1 MAEARSNPDEQN
13 NTKDDPGKIQ
23 TRHILGTLK
32 RWPLFRF
39 LVGIFSTL
47 NKNIPW
53 RVPLEWLASLGLVTL
68 KWLPDK
74 VGSSTK
80 TSQRFGL
87 PNIGN
92 SCYMNATLQCLRST
106 QELKDFFSDRSRF
119 IFLHEFATVMDSM
132 WEGQTREINLGHIKN
147 VTTQFHGT
155 SQQDCQE
162 YLTAVLEK
170 LHTALKS
177 PPNYISCAS
186 GHSKALATQA
196 DKCWLNYLSTHGN
209 SIVVDTFQGQ
219 LQTHLQCQQCK
230 AVFERFDP
238 FASIATP
245 IPITEGK
252 ESLHICVKQLMSKES
267 IGNWPCH
274 ACKKTV
280 SVARSIAISKAPKV
294 LLMHLNRFHQDVN
307 GKRHKIET
315 FVDFPFE
322 LDISEHCQS
331 GDSSQPRCVYD
342 LFAVIHHFGTIS
354 SGHYIACCKDRG
366 SDQWQRYDDAR
377 VTVCNKD
384 EVVKSSAY
392 VLFYHIRDGPNRD
405 GPNRDEPNRDEPN
418 RNGPNRDEPN
428 RDEPNRNEPNRD
440 GPNRDEP
447 NRDEPNRD
455 EPNRNGPNRDE
466 PNRDEPNRDGPNRD
480 EPNRDEPRRDGPNRD
495 EPNKNGPNRDGP
507 NRDGPNTNEPN
518 RDEPNRD
525 GSNKDGPNKDGPNR
539 DGPNRDADER
549 LIRGKDVEHEDENL
563 SGQNLQ
569 QLGELKSELE
579 KKNTQIE
586 QLQKLLD
593 EKDKEIESLKN
604 KLQ

>member
-1 MAEARSNPDEQN
+1 METNVDTFEKIKIDGIESTMAEARSNPDEQN
-13 NTKDDPGKIQ
+13 YTKDDPGKIQ

-32 RWPLFRF
+32 RWPLFKF

-53 RVPLEWLASLGLVTL
+53 RVPLEWLASLGRVTL
-68 KWLPDK
+68 KWLPDR

-92 SCYMNATLQCLRST
+92 SCYMNATLQCLGST

-162 YLTAVLEK
+162 YLTAVLEN

-177 PPNYISCAS
+177 PNYISCAS

-209 SIVVDTFQGQ
+209 SIVVDTFQGL

-238 FASIATP
+238 FASVATP

-252 ESLHICVKQLMSKES
+252 ESLHNCVKQLMSKES

-294 LLMHLNRFHQDVN
+294 LLIHLNRFHQDVS

-322 LDISEHCQS
+322 LDISEHCRS
-331 GDSSQPRCVYD
+331 GDGSQPRCVYD
-342 LFAVIHHFGTIS
+342 LFAVIHHFGTIN

-392 VLFYHIRDGPNRD
+392 VLFYHIRDGPNRH
-405 GPNRDEPNRDEPN
+405 EPNRDEH
-418 RNGPNRDEPN
+418 NRDEHN
-428 RDEPNRNEPNRD
+428 KDEPNRD
-440 GPNRDEP
+440 GPNRD
-447 NRDEPNRD
+447 
-455 EPNRNGPNRDE
+455 GSNRDE

-480 EPNRDEPRRDGPNRD
+480 
-495 EPNKNGPNRDGP
+495 GPNRDGP
-507 NRDGPNTNEPN
+507 NRDGPNRDGPN
-518 RDEPNRD
+518 RDEPKRD
-525 GSNKDGPNKDGPNR
+525 GPNRDGPNKDGPNR
-539 DGPNRDADER
+539 NEPNRDGPNRNGSITDEM
-549 LIRGKDVEHEDENL
+549 LICGKDVEHEDENL

-569 QLGELKSELE
+569 LGELKAELD
-579 KKNTQIE
+579 KKNAQIE

-593 EKDKEIESLKN
+593 EQDKEIESLKN